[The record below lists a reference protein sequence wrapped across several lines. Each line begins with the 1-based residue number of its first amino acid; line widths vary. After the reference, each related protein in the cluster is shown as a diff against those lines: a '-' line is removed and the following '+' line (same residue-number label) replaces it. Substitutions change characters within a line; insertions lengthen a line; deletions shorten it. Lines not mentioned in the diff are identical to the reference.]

1 MVNRHFTNRM
11 LERIDDDLW
20 VVETDFSMSG
30 MDFGGRMTVIRLP
43 DGALWLHSVVAI
55 DDALAEAL
63 AELGEVK
70 HLVAPNSFHHLFVAA
85 AQERWPDA
93 TLYAPRALADKRDD
107 LSIDV
112 ILDGDAAPEAWGG
125 AIEMRV
131 MEGAPKIDEAV
142 FFHRASESLLLCD
155 LVFHIHHG
163 GWFSR
168 LMFRMLGVFG
178 RLKQSPLWRFS
189 LTKARAAAEA
199 SLRPM
204 WGWDFERVILAH
216 GRIVEGP
223 DAKARLAEGMRW
235 MCGHDAPRMLA
246 ASAG

>member
-1 MVNRHFTNRM
+1 M
-11 LERIDDDLW
+11 LERIDHDLW
-20 VVETDFSMSG
+20 VVNTDFSMG
-30 MDFGGRMTVIRLP
+30 LLDFGGRMTVLRLP

-55 DDALAEAL
+55 DDALAAAL

-70 HLVAPNSFHHLFVAA
+70 HLVAPNAFHHLFAA
-85 AQERWPDA
+85 DAQERYPDA
-93 TLYAPRALADKRDD
+93 TLYAPRALVDKRDD
-107 LSIDV
+107 LSVDV
-112 ILDGDAAPEAWGG
+112 VLEGDTPPEAWGD
-125 AIEMRV
+125 ALDMRV
-131 MEGAPKIDEAV
+131 MEGAPTIDEAV
-142 FFHRASESLLLCD
+142 FFHRASQSLILCD
-155 LVFHIHHG
+155 LVFHIHEG
-163 GWFSR
+163 GWLSR
-168 LMFRMLGVFG
+168 LVFRMLGVFG

-189 LTKARAAAEA
+189 FTEDRDAAAA

-246 ASAG
+246 AGA